1 MLNTIIRFFLQNK
14 LITALLLAG
23 LIAWGLITA
32 PFNWSL
38 SPLPR
43 DPVPVDAIPNIG
55 PNQQIVFTKWKGRS
69 PKDIQDQITYPLT
82 TQLLGVPGVKTVR
95 SNSMFGFSSI
105 YVIFKEGVDFYWSRS
120 RILEK
125 LNSLPEGTLPEGV
138 QPQLGPDATALGQVY
153 WYTLEGRDSSGNPT
167 GGWDPQELRTI
178 QDSYAKYALSSAD
191 GVAEVAS
198 IGGYVKEYQVDVRPA
213 AMKAHDINLAQV
225 QKAVKESN
233 LDVGASTVEINN
245 AEYVVRGLGYLENLE
260 DLQQAVIT
268 SRNNTPIQIADVARI
283 SMGPASRR
291 GALDKAGAPAV
302 GGVVVAR
309 YGGNPMQVIENVK
322 DQIKQID
329 EGLPRKTLDDGT
341 VSKVEI
347 VPFYDRSGLIQET
360 LGTLEKALTLEVLIT
375 ILVILIMVVNLRAS
389 LLISSLLPVAVLM
402 VFIMMQYTGVDANI
416 VALAGIAI
424 AIGTMV
430 DVGIILTENMLRHWQ
445 EAPPD
450 KSGLEVI
457 YEATKEVATAVLTAI
472 ATTIISFIPVFAL
485 TGSAGKLFGPLAFT
499 KTYALVVAIVVALI
513 EIPALAHTVFSIRF
527 SRARMRIGLNTLLLL
542 AGIGITTSYGF
553 YSGLWISLLAL
564 GGLAQDFHGYF
575 PVRIQPAV
583 KHLFTGVVVL
593 GVVYLLAYEW
603 LPLGPGQPLIANML
617 FVGLIV
623 GMLLTAFLL
632 VIHYYRSILS
642 WALTYKKTFL
652 SLPIVLILVGLVSW
666 LGFGQLFGF
675 VAKGFEKVNVNIRQT
690 DRWQQLSSTF
700 PGIGKEFM
708 PTLDEGSFL
717 LMPTTVPHVGLEASK
732 ELMQAQDKAVQA
744 IPEVKSVVGKLGRA
758 ESALDPAPV
767 SMYETVINYKSEYR
781 QNADGQRIRFKVD
794 ENGDFVRDSAG
805 NLIRDPYGQYYRQ
818 WRDSIQ
824 SKEDIWQAIVDA
836 IKPIPGITS
845 APKLQPIETRLIM
858 LQSGMKAPL
867 GVKVRGPDLNTLNH
881 FSLRLEEAL
890 KGVPEL
896 KAKSVYAERLMG
908 KPYLE
913 IDLKRQ
919 ALSRYGLTIQ
929 DVQEYIQ
936 VAIGGQTLTTTVEG
950 RKRFPV
956 RVRYPRELRDDP
968 KAMRNILIPTHDGQQ
983 VPLGAVTDIQYRQG
997 PKAIKSEN
1005 TFLTNYITFAKQD
1018 GIAQVEAIQAT
1029 RDHLSDLKQQG
1040 KLDIPRGVSYEFAGD
1055 YQNQQKASQR
1065 LAFAIPV
1072 SLLIIFLIL
1081 YLQFRSVVTTGMIF
1095 SSIAVAMAG
1104 GFILL
1109 WLYGQDWFFNLNLF
1123 GQNFRDL
1130 FQIRTINLSVAV
1142 WVGFIALFGIAVDG
1156 AVVIATYL
1164 DQRFSRFQ
1172 PTTLPDIRQTVIEA
1186 GAMRI
1191 RPTLMTT
1198 ATTILALLPIL
1209 TSTGKGANILLPMAI
1224 PTVGGMLVQVITLFV
1239 LPVLYAMWKEK
1250 QSHAP

>member
-1 MLNTIIRFFLQNK
+1 
-14 LITALLLAG
+14 
-23 LIAWGLITA
+23 
-32 PFNWSL
+32 
-38 SPLPR
+38 
-43 DPVPVDAIPNIG
+43 
-55 PNQQIVFTKWKGRS
+55 
-69 PKDIQDQITYPLT
+69 
-82 TQLLGVPGVKTVR
+82 
-95 SNSMFGFSSI
+95 
-105 YVIFKEGVDFYWSRS
+105 
-120 RILEK
+120 
-125 LNSLPEGTLPEGV
+125 
-138 QPQLGPDATALGQVY
+138 
-153 WYTLEGRDSSGNPT
+153 
-167 GGWDPQELRTI
+167 
-178 QDSYAKYALSSAD
+178 
-191 GVAEVAS
+191 
-198 IGGYVKEYQVDVRPA
+198 
-213 AMKAHDINLAQV
+213 
-225 QKAVKESN
+225 
-233 LDVGASTVEINN
+233 
-245 AEYVVRGLGYLENLE
+245 
-260 DLQQAVIT
+260 
-268 SRNNTPIQIADVARI
+268 
-283 SMGPASRR
+283 
-291 GALDKAGAPAV
+291 
-302 GGVVVAR
+302 
-309 YGGNPMQVIENVK
+309 
-322 DQIKQID
+322 
-329 EGLPRKTLDDGT
+329 
-341 VSKVEI
+341 
-347 VPFYDRSGLIQET
+347 
-360 LGTLEKALTLEVLIT
+360 
-375 ILVILIMVVNLRAS
+375 
-389 LLISSLLPVAVLM
+389 
-402 VFIMMQYTGVDANI
+402 
-416 VALAGIAI
+416 
-424 AIGTMV
+424 
-430 DVGIILTENMLRHWQ
+430 
-445 EAPPD
+445 
-450 KSGLEVI
+450 
-457 YEATKEVATAVLTAI
+457 
-472 ATTIISFIPVFAL
+472 
-485 TGSAGKLFGPLAFT
+485 
-499 KTYALVVAIVVALI
+499 
-513 EIPALAHTVFSIRF
+513 
-527 SRARMRIGLNTLLLL
+527 L
-542 AGIGITTSYGF
+542 AGIGIITSYGF

-564 GGLAQDFHGYF
+564 AGLAQDFHGYF
-575 PVRIQPAV
+575 PDRIQPV
-583 KHLFTGVVVL
+583 IKHLFTGVVVL

-623 GMLLTAFLL
+623 GLLLTAFLL

-666 LGFGQLFGF
+666 LGFGQVFGF

-717 LMPTTVPHVGLEASK
+717 LMPTTVPHVGLQASK

-767 SMYETVINYKSEYR
+767 SMYETIINYKSEYR
-781 QNADGQRIRFKVD
+781 QNANGQRVRFKVD

-936 VAIGGQTLTTTVEG
+936 VAIGGKTLTTTVEG

-983 VPLGAVTDIQYRQG
+983 IPLGAVTDIQYRQG

-1005 TFLTNYITFAKQD
+1005 TFLTNYITFAKKE

-1209 TSTGKGANILLPMAI
+1209 TSTGKGANILVPMAI

>member
-1 MLNTIIRFFLQNK
+1 MLNSLIRFFLYNK
-14 LITALLLAG
+14 LITALLL
-23 LIAWGLITA
+23 IALVGWGLITA

-38 SPLPR
+38 DPLPR
-43 DPVPVDAIPNIG
+43 DPVPLDAIPNIG
-55 PNQQIVFTKWKGRS
+55 PNQQIVFTKWKGHS
-69 PKDIQDQITYPLT
+69 PQDIQDQITYPLT

-105 YVIFKEGVDFYWSRS
+105 YIIFKEDVAFYWSRS
-120 RILEK
+120 RILEE
-125 LNSLPEGTLPEGV
+125 LNSLPEGTLPDGV
-138 QPQLGPDATALGQVY
+138 QPQLGPDATALGQIY
-153 WYTLEGRDSSGNPT
+153 WYTLEGRDTAGNPT
-167 GGWDPQELRTI
+167 GGWDPQELRTV
-178 QDSYAKYALSSAD
+178 QDSYVKYALSSAD

-225 QKAVKESN
+225 QKAVQETN

-245 AEYVVRGLGYLENLE
+245 AEYVVRGLGYIENLD
-260 DLQQAVIT
+260 DLKKATIT
-268 SRNNTPIQIADVARI
+268 SRNNTPIQVEDVARV

-309 YGGNPMQVIENVK
+309 YGANPMEVIRNVK
-322 DQIKQID
+322 DQIRQID
-329 EGLPRKTLDDGT
+329 DGLPRKTLEDGT

-360 LGTLEKALTLEVLIT
+360 LGTLEEALTLEVLIT

-402 VFIMMQYTGVDANI
+402 VFIMMQYTDVDANI

-430 DVGIILTENMLRHWQ
+430 DVGIILTENMLRHWR
-445 EAPPD
+445 EAPAD
-450 KSGLEVI
+450 KSGLAVI
-457 YEATKEVATAVLTAI
+457 YEATSEVATAVLTAI

-485 TGSAGKLFGPLAFT
+485 QGSAGKLFGPLAFT
-499 KTYALVVAIVVALI
+499 KTFALFAAIVVALLV
-513 EIPALAHTVFSIRF
+513 IPALAHSIFSLRF
-527 SRARMRIGLNTLLLL
+527 SRARMRIGLNSLLLL
-542 AGIGITTSYGF
+542 TGIAVGLFYGT
-553 YSGLWISLLAL
+553 YSGLWISFLAL
-564 GGLAQDFHGYF
+564 AGLAQDFRAYF
-575 PVRIQPAV
+575 PTLLQPV
-583 KHLFTGVVVL
+583 IRHLFTGIVVL
-593 GVVYLLAYEW
+593 GVVYLLAYTW
-603 LPLGPGQPLIANML
+603 LPLSPERSLLANML
-617 FVGLIV
+617 FVALIV
-623 GMLLTAFLL
+623 GLLLSAFQLI
-632 VIHYYRSILS
+632 IHYYRPILS
-642 WALTYKKTFL
+642 WMLSNKKPFL
-652 SLPIVLILVGLVSW
+652 SLPLALVLLGSVSW
-666 LGFGQLFGF
+666 LGFGTVFGF
-675 VAKGFEKVNVNIRQT
+675 VAQGFDKLNVNIRQT
-690 DRWQQLSSTF
+690 SAWQAMSSTF

-717 LMPTTVPHVGLEASK
+717 LMPTTAPHVGVEASK

-744 IPEVKSVVGKLGRA
+744 IPEVKSVVGKLGRV

-767 SMYETVINYKSEYR
+767 SMYETVINYKSEYKCGP
-781 QNADGQRIRFKVD
+781 DGQRLRFKVD
-794 ENGDFVRDSAG
+794 EEGQFVRDSAG
-805 NLIRDPYGQYYRQ
+805 NLIRDPYGQYFRQ
-818 WRDSIQ
+818 WRDQIQ
-824 SKEDIWQAIVDA
+824 TKEDIWQAITDA

-867 GVKVRGPDLNTLNH
+867 GIKVRGPDLQTIGD

-890 KGVPEL
+890 KEVPEL

-913 IDLKRQ
+913 IDLDRQ
-919 ALSRYGLTIQ
+919 ELSRYGLSVK
-929 DVQEYIQ
+929 DVQQYIE
-936 VAIGGQTLTTTVEG
+936 VGIGGKKLTTTVEG

-968 KAMRNILIPTHDGQQ
+968 KAMRNILIPTSDGQQ
-983 VPLGAVTDIQYRQG
+983 IPLGAVTDIQYRQG

-1005 TFLTNYITFAKQD
+1005 TFLTNYITFGKKD
-1018 GIAQVEAIQAT
+1018 GIAQVEAVQAT
-1029 RDHLSDLKQQG
+1029 KQHLEDLQQKG
-1040 KLDIPRGVSYEFAGD
+1040 ELSIPRGVSYEFAGD
-1055 YQNQQKASQR
+1055 FKNQQQASRR

-1081 YLQFRSVVTTGMIF
+1081 YLQFRSVITTSMIL
-1095 SSIAVAMAG
+1095 SSIAVAMGG

-1109 WLYGQDWFFNLNLF
+1109 WLYGQDWFFNVNLF
-1123 GQNFRDL
+1123 GQNLQDL
-1130 FQIRTINLSVAV
+1130 FQIRKINLSVAV

-1164 DQRFSRFQ
+1164 DQRFKRFQ
-1172 PTTLPDIRQTVIEA
+1172 PASLTDIRQTVIEA

-1209 TSTGKGANILLPMAI
+1209 TSTGKGANILVPMAI

-1250 QSHAP
+1250 QNDAQ

>member
-1 MLNTIIRFFLQNK
+1 
-14 LITALLLAG
+14 
-23 LIAWGLITA
+23 
-32 PFNWSL
+32 
-38 SPLPR
+38 
-43 DPVPVDAIPNIG
+43 
-55 PNQQIVFTKWKGRS
+55 
-69 PKDIQDQITYPLT
+69 
-82 TQLLGVPGVKTVR
+82 
-95 SNSMFGFSSI
+95 
-105 YVIFKEGVDFYWSRS
+105 
-120 RILEK
+120 
-125 LNSLPEGTLPEGV
+125 
-138 QPQLGPDATALGQVY
+138 
-153 WYTLEGRDSSGNPT
+153 
-167 GGWDPQELRTI
+167 
-178 QDSYAKYALSSAD
+178 
-191 GVAEVAS
+191 
-198 IGGYVKEYQVDVRPA
+198 
-213 AMKAHDINLAQV
+213 
-225 QKAVKESN
+225 
-233 LDVGASTVEINN
+233 
-245 AEYVVRGLGYLENLE
+245 
-260 DLQQAVIT
+260 
-268 SRNNTPIQIADVARI
+268 
-283 SMGPASRR
+283 
-291 GALDKAGAPAV
+291 
-302 GGVVVAR
+302 
-309 YGGNPMQVIENVK
+309 
-322 DQIKQID
+322 
-329 EGLPRKTLDDGT
+329 
-341 VSKVEI
+341 
-347 VPFYDRSGLIQET
+347 
-360 LGTLEKALTLEVLIT
+360 
-375 ILVILIMVVNLRAS
+375 
-389 LLISSLLPVAVLM
+389 
-402 VFIMMQYTGVDANI
+402 
-416 VALAGIAI
+416 
-424 AIGTMV
+424 
-430 DVGIILTENMLRHWQ
+430 
-445 EAPPD
+445 
-450 KSGLEVI
+450 
-457 YEATKEVATAVLTAI
+457 
-472 ATTIISFIPVFAL
+472 
-485 TGSAGKLFGPLAFT
+485 
-499 KTYALVVAIVVALI
+499 
-513 EIPALAHTVFSIRF
+513 
-527 SRARMRIGLNTLLLL
+527 L
-542 AGIGITTSYGF
+542 AGIGIITSYGF

-564 GGLAQDFHGYF
+564 AGLAQDFHGYF
-575 PVRIQPAV
+575 PDRIQPV
-583 KHLFTGVVVL
+583 IKHLFTGVVVL

-632 VIHYYRSILS
+632 VIQYYRSILG

-675 VAKGFEKVNVNIRQT
+675 VANGFEKVNVNIRQT

-881 FSLRLEEAL
+881 FSLRLEGAL

-1018 GIAQVEAIQAT
+1018 GIAQVEVIQAT

-1209 TSTGKGANILLPMAI
+1209 TSTGKGANILVPMAI